1 MKKRIMI
8 KSGEFGEFTKAINIV
23 VQEEW
28 YSIEQ
33 CRANP
38 RSLYIF
44 GDNLLRVGGWSFTV

>member
-1 MKKRIMI
+1 MTKQIMI
-8 KSGEFGEFTKAINIV
+8 KSGEFGEFTKAINVV

-38 RSLYIF
+38 RSIYIF
-44 GDNLLRVGGWSFTV
+44 FIIFCNWNNISL

>member
-1 MKKRIMI
+1 MTKRITI
-8 KSGEFGEFTKAINIV
+8 KSGEFTKAINVV

-38 RSLYIF
+38 RSIYIF
-44 GDNLLRVGGWSFTV
+44 